1 MAVRTY
7 IGLGGNIGSVSE
19 TLTSALQTIAGLP
32 GTRVVNCSGLYASP
46 AWGGVP
52 QPDYLNAV
60 VAIDTELSAAD
71 LLRALLEIERQHGR
85 NRDVGERWGPR
96 TLDCDILLYGMM
108 EIDADDLQ
116 IPHPRLTER
125 AFVVLPLYELCEN
138 LTIPGKGDLMP
149 YLKHFTD
156 SPIRRVAE
164 GPLNVQQSS
173 Q

>member
-1 MAVRTY
+1 MRVRAY
-7 IGLGGNIGSVSE
+7 IGLGGNVGSVAE
-19 TLTSALQTIAGLP
+19 TLASAVQAIHKLAHT
-32 GTRVVNCSGLYASP
+32 TVVACSGLYASP

-60 VAIDTELSAAD
+60 VAIDTELEATA
-71 LLRALLEIERQHGR
+71 LLKALLEIERHHGR
-85 NRDVGERWGPR
+85 NRNAGERWGPR

-108 EIDADDLQ
+108 ELDAVDLQ

-125 AFVVLPLYELCEN
+125 AFVVLPLAEVCKD